1 MHIALYS
8 PAWPASKHSNG
19 IITYVAHLRGEL
31 LRQGH
36 RVSVFTGV
44 VTGPNT
50 DEDVHIVEY
59 RQSFARRAYRT
70 LLSAVSG
77 KPAPRVTWGHHVG
90 RKILE
95 VHRSAPIDVVE
106 MEESFGWC
114 ADVQAVT
121 SLPMVVKLHGPAFL
135 DLLDE
140 AREEAGIR
148 KIAAEG
154 EALAKMRFITS
165 PSSTTLQQT
174 VAHYQ
179 LRPELAETVPNPMV
193 PAPSGDFWSLDQC
206 DRRTLLF
213 VGRFDLR
220 KGGDIVLRAF
230 RKLLESDPTLN
241 LVFVGPDRGIP
252 LDGKLLDF
260 NAWVDALF
268 PDAQRARIQYLGKQS
283 PAEIPALRQRAM
295 VTLVA
300 SRWDNQPN
308 TVLEAL
314 MQGCPVVAI
323 DTGGVG
329 EIIEHG
335 HSGLLAQPDDLDG
348 FCAQIAS
355 MLADPQAAVQMG
367 QRGRE
372 ATLARHDLAKLARD
386 TLAVYRRAVPAAH
399 VAK

>member
-8 PAWPASKHSNG
+8 PAWPASAHSNG
-19 IITYVAHLRGEL
+19 IITYVAHLRSEL

-36 RVSVFTGV
+36 RVSVFTGDV
-44 VTGPNT
+44 AGPNT
-50 DEDVHIVEY
+50 EQDVHIVPY
-59 RQSFARRAYRT
+59 KQSFARRIWRK
-70 LLSAVSG
+70 LLSTILNRHEPGVQ
-77 KPAPRVTWGHHVG
+77 WGQCLG
-90 RKILE
+90 LKILE
-95 VHRSAPIDVVE
+95 VHRSDRIDVIE

-114 ADVQAVT
+114 ADVQTVT
-121 SLPMVVKLHGPAFL
+121 ALPLVVKLHGPAFL

-154 EALAKMRFITS
+154 AALAKMRFITS
-165 PSSTTLQQT
+165 PSSRTLEET
-174 VAHYQ
+174 LAHYALSPRVAQ
-179 LRPELAETVPNPMV
+179 TVPNPMV
-193 PAPSGDFWSLDQC
+193 PALPGDLWNLDRC
-206 DRRTLLF
+206 DRRTVLF
-213 VGRFDLR
+213 IGRFDLR

-230 RKLLESDPTLN
+230 RTLLESDPTLN

-252 LDGKLLDF
+252 VDGKLLDF
-260 NAWVDALF
+260 AACVDSLF
-268 PDAQRARIQYLGKQS
+268 PEQQRVRIQYLGKQS
-283 PAEIPALRQRAM
+283 PDQIPALRQRAM

-323 DTGGVG
+323 DAGGVG

-335 HSGLLAQPDDLDG
+335 HTGLLARPDDLDD
-348 FCAQIAS
+348 FCKQVAW
-355 MLADPQAAVQMG
+355 MLANPEAAAQMG

-372 ATLARHDLAKLARD
+372 ATLARHDIVKLAGD
-386 TLAVYRRAVPAAH
+386 TLEVYRRAMQSHA
-399 VAK
+399 

>member
-8 PAWPASKHSNG
+8 PAWPASEHSNG
-19 IITYVAHLRGEL
+19 IITYVAHLREEL
-31 LRQGH
+31 RRQGH

-50 DEDVHIVEY
+50 DEDVHVVEY
-59 RQSFARRAYRT
+59 KQSFATRAYRK
-70 LLSAVSG
+70 LLGVLSG
-77 KPAPRVTWGHHVG
+77 RPVAAPGWGNYVG

-95 VHRSAPIDVVE
+95 VHRSNRVDVVE

-114 ADVQAVT
+114 ADVQTVT
-121 SLPMVVKLHGPAFL
+121 SLPLVVKLHGPAFL
-135 DLLDE
+135 DLLDG
-140 AREEAGIR
+140 AREEAGLR

-154 EALAKMRFITS
+154 QALSKMRFITS
-165 PSSTTLQQT
+165 PSSNTLQET
-174 VAHYQ
+174 LAHYG

-193 PAPSGDFWSLDQC
+193 PAAPADLWSLDRC

-230 RKLLESDPTLN
+230 RKLLDSDPTLE

-252 LDGKLLDF
+252 LDGKVLDF

-268 PDAQRARIQYLGKQS
+268 PADQRARIEYLGKQS

-314 MQGCPVVAI
+314 MQGCPVVAV

-329 EIIEHG
+329 EIIEHE
-335 HSGLLAQPDDLDG
+335 HSGLLARPGDLDD
-348 FCAQIAS
+348 FCRQIAS
-355 MLADPQAAVQMG
+355 MLANPEAAAQMG

-372 ATLARHDLAKLARD
+372 ATLARHDIAKLAGD
-386 TLAVYRRAVPAAH
+386 TLSVYRRAMQPAA
-399 VAK
+399 

>member
-8 PAWPASKHSNG
+8 PAWPASAHSNG
-19 IITYVAHLRGEL
+19 IITYVAHLREEL
-31 LRQGH
+31 RRQGH

-50 DEDVHIVEY
+50 DEDVHVVEY
-59 RQSFARRAYRT
+59 KQPLAARAWRK
-70 LLSAVSG
+70 LLGVLSG
-77 KPAPRVTWGHHVG
+77 RPVAAAGWGHYLG

-95 VHRSAPIDVVE
+95 VHRSNRVDVVE

-114 ADVQAVT
+114 ADVQTVT
-121 SLPMVVKLHGPAFL
+121 SLPLVVKLHGPAFL
-135 DLLDE
+135 DLLDG
-140 AREEAGIR
+140 AREEAGLQ

-154 EALAKMRFITS
+154 EALSKMRFITS
-165 PSSTTLQQT
+165 PSSNTLQET
-174 VAHYQ
+174 LAHYG
-179 LRPELAETVPNPMV
+179 LRPEIAETVPNPMV
-193 PAPSGDFWSLDQC
+193 AAAPADLWSLDRC
-206 DRRTLLF
+206 DRRTILF

-230 RKLLESDPTLN
+230 RKLLDSDPTLK

-252 LDGKLLDF
+252 LDGKVLDF

-268 PDAQRARIQYLGKQS
+268 PADQRARIQYLGKQS

-335 HSGLLAQPDDLDG
+335 QSGLLAKPDDLDD
-348 FCAQIAS
+348 FCRQIAG
-355 MLADPQAAVQMG
+355 MLANPEAAVQMG

-372 ATLARHDLAKLARD
+372 ATLARHDIAKLAGD
-386 TLAVYRRAVPAAH
+386 TLSVYRRAMQPAA
-399 VAK
+399 

>member
-8 PAWPASKHSNG
+8 PAWPASEHSNG
-19 IITYVAHLRGEL
+19 IITYVAHLRDEL
-31 LRQGH
+31 QRQGH
-36 RVSVFTGV
+36 RVSVFTAV
-44 VTGPNT
+44 LTGPNA
-50 DEDVHIVEY
+50 DRDVHLVQYTRSLPERIY
-59 RQSFARRAYRT
+59 RKLQNT
-70 LLSAVSG
+70 LSSG
-77 KPAPRVTWGHHVG
+77 PAPVSEWGRFIG

-95 VHRSAPIDVVE
+95 VHRSDPIDVIE

-121 SLPMVVKLHGPAFL
+121 SLPLVVKLHGPAFL

-140 AREEAGIR
+140 ARTPDGIR

-154 EALAKMRFITS
+154 AALAKMPCITS
-165 PSSTTLQQT
+165 PSSNTLEQT
-174 VAHYQ
+174 LKRYG
-179 LRPELAETVPNPMV
+179 LSPRLAETVPNPMV
-193 PAPSGDFWSLDQC
+193 SAPAQDWWSLDRC
-206 DRRTLLF
+206 DRRTVLF

-230 RKLLESDPTLN
+230 HKLLASDPTLH
-241 LVFVGPDRGIP
+241 LVFAGPDRGVP
-252 LDGKLLDF
+252 LDG
-260 NAWVDALF
+260 NVVDLPTYVDSLF
-268 PDAQRARIQYLGKQS
+268 STSQRERIQYLGKQS
-283 PAEIPALRQRAM
+283 PSEIPALRQRAM

-308 TVLEAL
+308 TALEAM

-329 EIIEHG
+329 EIIEHE
-335 HSGLLAQPDDLDG
+335 HSGLLAKPDDLDD

-355 MLADPQAAVQMG
+355 MLANPEAAAQMG

-372 ATLARHDLAKLARD
+372 ATSERHGVAKLAGD
-386 TLAVYRRAVPAAH
+386 TLAVYRRAIQLGG
-399 VAK
+399 